1 LPRELFYE
9 QTAWVAQVSAAL
21 VVTHDQTKS
30 RLTAFYDGKCPMCA
44 TLAHAVSC
52 SAQQDTFDLRD
63 MHKQKSM
70 PFATDAVEKE
80 IHVVDRDGQ
89 TYRGAQAILKIVS
102 QYPRLRMLAAIGRFP
117 VVRPLLP
124 VGYNIVA
131 RNRRFLFGA
140 ASRVFWLKAMIVL
153 VFCVG
158 LVMSS
163 RLWIGPRTY
172 PSAPVLSF
180 LPSSIYPADLFLYV
194 ALFVLAGAILVS
206 ARPQK
211 FIFLFLGIVAVFC
224 LLDQTRWQPWVF
236 QYGFLLAALALF
248 SWDSDDIDGRKR
260 ALNIARLI
268 VATTYIFSGLQKLNL
283 NFINYDFPWI
293 VEPITNALPTV
304 RGLLYALGVAAP
316 FIQICFGVGL
326 LTRKYRR
333 ISLILAISMHVF
345 ILAMFGPFGHDWNNI
360 IWPWT
365 AAMAGLDLLLFTGNQ
380 RFSVRDIF
388 WGNRHPYHVCVLV
401 LFAILPFLSFFNL
414 WDSYLSSALYSGN
427 LTEATIYAS
436 DKGRDSL
443 PASIKAYFVHTS
455 PNTNVLNI
463 QRWAFE
469 DLNVLPYPETRVYKE
484 IAKEVCERSQSPT
497 DLALL
502 VHEQRMFWSKPET
515 TFRCWDL

>member
-1 LPRELFYE
+1 
-9 QTAWVAQVSAAL
+9 
-21 VVTHDQTKS
+21 
-30 RLTAFYDGKCPMCA
+30 MCA
-44 TLAHAVSC
+44 TLANAVRC
-52 SAQQDTFDLRD
+52 SARQDAFDLRD

-70 PFATDAVEKE
+70 PFATDAVEQE
-80 IHVVDRDGQ
+80 IHVVDQDGQ
-89 TYRGAQAILKIVS
+89 TYRGAQAILKIAS
-102 QYPRLRMLAAIGRFP
+102 QYPRLRMLATIGQLP

-131 RNRRFLFGA
+131 GNRRFLFGA

-172 PSAPVLSF
+172 PLSPVLSF
-180 LPSSIYPADLFLYV
+180 PPSSIYPIDLFLYA
-194 ALFVLAGAILVS
+194 ALFVLGGAILVS
-206 ARPQK
+206 PRPQK
-211 FIFLFLGIVAVFC
+211 FIFSFLGIVIVFC

-248 SWDSDDIDGRKR
+248 SWDSDDIGGRER
-260 ALNIARLI
+260 TLNVARLI

-283 NFINYDFPWI
+283 HFINVDFPWI
-293 VEPITNALPTV
+293 VEPITNAFPAAH
-304 RGLLYALGVAAP
+304 GLLYVLGIGAP
-316 FIQICFGVGL
+316 FIQIGFGVGL

-333 ISLILAISMHVF
+333 VSLILAVSMHAF
-345 ILAMFGPFGHDWNNI
+345 ILAMFGPFGQNWNNI

-365 AAMAGLDLLLFTGNQ
+365 AAMAGLDLLLFTGKQ
-380 RFSVRDIF
+380 KFSVRDIF

-414 WDSYLSSALYSGN
+414 WDSYLSSAHYSGN
-427 LTEATIYAS
+427 LTEATIYAT

-443 PASIKAYFVHTS
+443 PASIRAYLVHTS

-463 QRWAFE
+463 QRWAIE
-469 DLNVLPYPETRVYKE
+469 DLNVTPYPETRVYKK
-484 IAKEVCERSQSPT
+484 IAKAVCEHSQFPA
-497 DLALL
+497 DFVLL

-515 TFRCWDL
+515 GFQCWDL